1 MMTLSDVANLTG
13 RDEAIEIEKERGG
26 YPNTIMAYLSRI
38 GDTPLLTREEER
50 ALAIEMEERTE
61 ELFGYLVRIPFC
73 RELLLNFPERIV
85 CQEVRLQDISTQE
98 ESAHE
103 DWTPSLLEELA
114 RFTKSLEK
122 LKRKVEKASASGKG
136 YDLKKLGTELA
147 LIYREFRFGAGVV
160 RLVLRTLKEQILRI
174 ANDDTAVEEGDFN
187 AFGRVDV
194 GKGVLNFACSKRA
207 ALKVLGLEGKELEKI
222 VSKVFE
228 AEKRFESARGK
239 MIAANLRLVVSIAKH
254 YMNRGMPFLDLV
266 QEGNVG
272 LMKAVSRF
280 DWRLGHK
287 FSTYATWWIRQS
299 ITRALADQAK
309 TIRVP
314 LHILECVSKVNR
326 FRTAFFHDHGRE
338 PTVEE
343 ITEELGYTPEQV
355 ERAERLVLKTTS
367 LDMPIGEED
376 GDLMDIVEDPK
387 ACKPFEMAVN
397 ANLSEAV
404 RRLLA
409 TLTPKEEA
417 IVRMRF
423 GIGVSREYTLEE
435 VGEAVHLT
443 RERVRQIEVKALQKL
458 AQPARAKGLKSFL
471 SED

>member
-1 MMTLSDVANLTG
+1 MTVSELSNLISK
-13 RDEAIEIEKERGG
+13 EESIESERGG
-26 YPNTIMAYLSRI
+26 HPNTILAYLSRI
-38 GDTPLLTREEER
+38 GETPLLTREEER
-50 ALAIEMEERTE
+50 ALAIEMEEGTR
-61 ELFGYLVRIPFC
+61 ELFRHLVRIPFC
-73 RELLLNFPERIV
+73 RELLLSFPERIA

-103 DWTPSLLEELA
+103 DWTPSLLEDLEH
-114 RFTKSLEK
+114 FTKRLGK
-122 LKRKVEKASASGKG
+122 LKKKVEKARASGKE
-136 YDLKKLGTELA
+136 YDLKKLGNELA
-147 LIYREFRFGAGVV
+147 AIYREFRFGAGVL
-160 RLVLRTLKEQILRI
+160 RLVLRTLKQEILRI
-174 ANDDTAVEEGDFN
+174 ANDDVPCDDGDFN
-187 AFGRVDV
+187 ASGRVDI
-194 GKGVLNFACSKRA
+194 GRGVLNFACSKRA
-207 ALKVLGLEGKELEKI
+207 ALKVLGLEGKELEE
-222 VSKVFE
+222 VVTKVFE

-326 FRTAFFHDHGRE
+326 FRTTFLHDHGRE
-338 PTVEE
+338 PTMEE
-343 ITEELGYTPEQV
+343 ITKHLGYTAEQI

-367 LDMPIGEED
+367 LDMPIGDDD

-417 IVRMRF
+417 IIRMRF

-458 AQPARAKGLKSFL
+458 AHPAKMKGLKSFL

>member
-1 MMTLSDVANLTG
+1 MMTLAEFSSLAS
-13 RDEAIEIEKERGG
+13 RDEASENERGG
-26 YPNTIMAYLSRI
+26 FPNTILAYLSRI
-38 GDTPLLTREEER
+38 GETPLLTREEEK
-50 ALAIEMEERTE
+50 ALAIEMEDRTQ
-61 ELFGYLVRIPFC
+61 ELFGHLVRIPFC

-103 DWTPSLLEELA
+103 DWTPSLLEDLERFSNRLA
-114 RFTKSLEK
+114 RLN
-122 LKRKVEKASASGKG
+122 RKVEKVSSLGKQF
-136 YDLKKLGTELA
+136 DSKKLANELA
-147 LIYREFRFGAGVV
+147 TIYREFRFGAGVV
-160 RLVLRTLKEQILRI
+160 RLVLKTLKEQILRI
-174 ANDDTAVEEGDFN
+174 AEDDVHDEDGDFN

-194 GKGVLNFACSKRA
+194 GRGVLNFACSKRA
-207 ALKVLGLEGKELEKI
+207 ALKVLGLDGKELEKV
-222 VSKVFE
+222 VSKVLE
-228 AEKRFESARGK
+228 AEKRFEAARER

-326 FRTAFFHDHGRE
+326 FRTVFFHDHGRE

-343 ITEELGYTPEQV
+343 IREELGYTPEQV

-367 LDMPIGEED
+367 LDIPIGEED

-397 ANLSEAV
+397 ANLSVAV

-409 TLTPKEEA
+409 SLSPKEEA
-417 IVRMRF
+417 IIRMRF
-423 GIGVSREYTLEE
+423 GIGVSKEYTLEE
-435 VGEAVHLT
+435 VGEAVQLT

-458 AQPARAKGLKSFL
+458 VHPARAKGLKSFL